1 MGKRKARNA
10 LEDAMLV
17 NNATYFDYLER
28 FKKIALSLFEWTNL
42 PDSMDA
48 RFLERCLYYTG
59 QAAMLYLEPY
69 GYINTK
75 SATSGNLNLYG
86 LPTQIRCYSYGQI
99 NENRNVFYG
108 RSTGTTEADEDNR
121 TTDFN
126 IDDDRNSGAILVL
139 NNWEGMAT
147 ANTIE
152 LFAYRMYTV
161 ERAIDVNIKAQKTPY
176 MVLTSEDERLSM
188 VNAMNQIDKNAMM
201 IIGEKNTF
209 DPNAIRTLNTQ
220 APYIADK
227 LTDYKHSIWNE
238 FLTFMGVDNIS
249 EKRERMISAETM
261 SNNECVNLNLQSY
274 LKPRE
279 TAAKQFNEKYG
290 LNIEVK
296 LRSDIY
302 NIIKSSES
310 IVMDS
315 LDDVAAENIEKL
327 EVANG

>member
-1 MGKRKARNA
+1 MGKRKARNS
-10 LEDAMLV
+10 LEDAVLV

-28 FKKIALSLFEWTNL
+28 FKKIVLSLFEWEGL

-48 RFLERCLYYTG
+48 RYLERCLYYTG

-75 SATSGNLNLYG
+75 SATAGKLNLYG
-86 LPTQIRCYSYGQI
+86 LPTQIRCYSYGEI
-99 NENRNVFYG
+99 NTNRRVYSGVSDAVAEINGYEDDTDDK
-108 RSTGTTEADEDNR
+108 RQTE
-121 TTDFN
+121 
-126 IDDDRNSGAILVL
+126 AILVL

-147 ANTIE
+147 ASTIE
-152 LFAYRMYTV
+152 LFAYRMYTA
-161 ERAIDVNIKAQKTPY
+161 ERAIDVNIRAQKTPY
-176 MVLTSEDERLSM
+176 VVITNENERLSM
-188 VNAMNQIDKNAMM
+188 KNALQQVDENAMVLV
-201 IIGEKNTF
+201 GERGHF
-209 DPNAIRTLNTQ
+209 DPESIRTMNTG

-238 FLTFMGVDNIS
+238 FLTYIGVDNIS

-261 SNNECVNLNLQSY
+261 SNNECVNLNLMAS

-279 TAAKQFNEKYG
+279 KAAEQFNQKYG
-290 LNIEVK
+290 MNISVK

-302 NIIKSSES
+302 NIIKSTES
-310 IVMDS
+310 VVMGS
-315 LDDVAAENIEKL
+315 LGDESLENIEKM

>member
-1 MGKRKARNA
+1 MGKRKVRNA
-10 LEDAMLV
+10 LEDAILV

-28 FKKIALSLFEWTNL
+28 FKKIALSLFEWSNL

-75 SATSGNLNLYG
+75 SATAGNLNLYG

-108 RSTGTTEADEDNR
+108 HTTGTETPDVEDRATEVSEDKNK
-121 TTDFN
+121 
-126 IDDDRNSGAILVL
+126 GAILVL
-139 NNWEGMAT
+139 NNWEGIAT

-152 LFAYRMYTV
+152 LFAFRMYNV

-176 MVLTSEDERLSM
+176 VVLTSEDERLSM

-201 IIGEKNTF
+201 IVGEKNTF
-209 DPNAIRTLNTQ
+209 DPNAIRTLQTE

-274 LKPRE
+274 LKPRQ

-310 IVMDS
+310 VVMDS
-315 LDDVAAENIEKL
+315 LADTAAENIEKM